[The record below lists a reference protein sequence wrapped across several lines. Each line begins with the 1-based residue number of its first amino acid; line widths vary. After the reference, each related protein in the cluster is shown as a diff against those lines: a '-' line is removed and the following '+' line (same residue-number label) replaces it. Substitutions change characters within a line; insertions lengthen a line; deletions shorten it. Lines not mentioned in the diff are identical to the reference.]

1 MRSSAFSNLSFS
13 SRWRLRWA
21 RLICWDCIDSKRDS
35 LPMATSGATGFDSGS
50 SSARDTSISAIRFS
64 TFRRIDTSCSGV
76 MMKNESTLSS
86 NAMYRQL
93 VNPSDQECEIALEL
107 ISKLKNSDL
116 ESVKELNSKRSLR
129 LTRRMN

>member
-1 MRSSAFSNLSFS
+1 
-13 SRWRLRWA
+13 
-21 RLICWDCIDSKRDS
+21 
-35 LPMATSGATGFDSGS
+35 
-50 SSARDTSISAIRFS
+50 
-64 TFRRIDTSCSGV
+64 